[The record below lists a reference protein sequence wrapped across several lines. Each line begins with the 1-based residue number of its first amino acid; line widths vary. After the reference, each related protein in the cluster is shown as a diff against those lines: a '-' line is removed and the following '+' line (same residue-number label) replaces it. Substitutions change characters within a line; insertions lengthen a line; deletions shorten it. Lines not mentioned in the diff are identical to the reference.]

1 MDDVGINAFFVEL
14 VEISEVNVVELDE
27 EVEDDEEEEKL
38 DEDERMER
46 GKVEPSLGLFVIILL
61 PPVLELLL

>member
-27 EVEDDEEEEKL
+27 EVEEDDDDEKL

-46 GKVEPSLGLFVIILL
+46 GKVEPSLGFVIILL